1 MTFKLLD
8 LICKKAGTCSKMKQI
23 LDRVCAENRSLTLTE
38 EIEYDAMAIQL
49 RELDAE
55 IENRRIMQQ
64 MTHEHVTQLL
74 KNGNA
79 Q

>member
-1 MTFKLLD
+1 MFKVLD
-8 LICKKAGTCSKMKQI
+8 IICKQTQLRFGMKRI

-38 EIEYDAMAIQL
+38 ELEYDGMAIQL

-55 IENRRIMQQ
+55 RENRRIMDQ
-64 MTHEHVTQLL
+64 MLTEHIHQLL
-74 KNGNA
+74 KEK